1 MQADVDALFRMVY
14 NTEESDWDKILTI
27 FGKEGRDDRLNL
39 TLGTSFRMSSIL
51 RLILLS

>member
-14 NTEESDWDKILTI
+14 NTDESDWDKILTI

-39 TLGTSFRMSSIL
+39 TLGTTSQL
-51 RLILLS
+51 